1 MVRDERLN
9 VVMDCGAPTARRHII
24 LVKHVGHCMENLLAV
39 SGDKRVIGCRVMD
52 KLMLQPT
59 PSRRN

>member
-39 SGDKRVIGCRVMD
+39 SGDKRVIG
-52 KLMLQPT
+52 
-59 PSRRN
+59 